1 MNERDE
7 HIIITTAMSLEKQE
21 SQRRDHLT
29 LPEPPGS
36 QRCWHLNGGFF
47 FPPVGPRSPDKEM
60 GHLQWKEHYIK
71 CTEKEVSSLA
81 LRVCVRNGYMEIQ
94 EYMKSR

>member
-1 MNERDE
+1 
-7 HIIITTAMSLEKQE
+7 MSLETQE

-29 LPEPPGS
+29 LPEPLGS
-36 QRCWHLNGGFF
+36 QRCWHLNGGFLFLF
-47 FPPVGPRSPDKEM
+47 FFPVGPCSPDKEM
-60 GHLQWKEHYIK
+60 GCLQWKEHYIK

-94 EYMKSR
+94 EYMESR